1 MNFLSENDDVF
12 EKMRIFAT
20 NNLLVLRTLN
30 LNANMISK
38 TIDRYVWLLN
48 TLIEEKFLNYINL

>member
-1 MNFLSENDDVF
+1 MFSK
-12 EKMRIFAT
+12 KMRIFAS

-38 TIDRYVWLLN
+38 TIARYVWLLN
-48 TLIEEKFLNYINL
+48 TLIEEKFLNYKNL